1 MYELLNLLVR
11 NLLSALYTSSDPIC
25 NIQLHKHNCIRLE
38 YSRTAVDRIL
48 QWHTRQCP
56 HISYSSYRFGSHS
69 RLDRC
74 KSIPSASVD
83 MCASIRRFVC
93 YNHRGCRIR
102 LRPSRPDI
110 ERCCRTLGS
119 GLCTCR
125 IDPGSE
131 FGLVGSGISALGSLF
146 ARLSCRRNRP

>member
-1 MYELLNLLVR
+1 MR
-11 NLLSALYTSSDPIC
+11 SLLSALYTSSDPIC
-25 NIQLHKHNCIRLE
+25 NIQLHKRNCIRLE

-56 HISYSSYRFGSHS
+56 RISCSSYRFGFHI
-69 RLDRC
+69 RLGRC
-74 KSIPSASVD
+74 KSIPLASVD
-83 MCASIRRFVC
+83 MCASSRRFGC

-102 LRPSRPDI
+102 LRPSRLGI

-125 IDPGSE
+125 IDPGSG
-131 FGLVGSGISALGSLF
+131 FDLAGSGISALDSLF
-146 ARLSCRRNRP
+146 VRLSCPRNRP